1 VLVHSC
7 WSNYCVLFLCHY
19 DSAKALWRVSEAAGI
34 NYYDQPLF
42 WTTVEVHHDL
52 KSGRYLASGLDNLEQ
67 STDFSQQLTAD
78 DFSPQALRTAG
89 TR

>member
-1 VLVHSC
+1 MATD
-7 WSNYCVLFLCHY
+7 HY

-52 KSGRYLASGLDNLEQ
+52 KSGRYIASGLDNLEQ
-67 STDFSQQLTAD
+67 ITDFSAVLTPD
-78 DFSPQALRTAG
+78 NFSPQALRTVG